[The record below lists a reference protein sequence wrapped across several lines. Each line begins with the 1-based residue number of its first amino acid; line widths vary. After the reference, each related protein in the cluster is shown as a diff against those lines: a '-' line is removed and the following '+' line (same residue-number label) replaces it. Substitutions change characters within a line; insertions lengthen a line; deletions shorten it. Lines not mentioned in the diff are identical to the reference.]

1 MARNMTEYVFAFNKV
16 KKNILTSLGV
26 KLREKI
32 ILLNKYKNLSSEGA
46 STSEFKFLES
56 EVPTFLNLDDGRRRA
71 PVSLPTGRFKEGSD
85 AV

>member
-1 MARNMTEYVFAFNKV
+1 MARNMTEYVFSFNKV

-56 EVPTFLNLDDGRRRA
+56 EVLLFPKLRRWKEKSTCLFTNRTF
-71 PVSLPTGRFKEGSD
+71 
-85 AV
+85 